1 MPCQAG
7 PNYYFHCNTFVEY
20 RLPMQ
25 AGNDEKLTEQQ
36 VALADALRKRME
48 SRGVRDMSALSVR
61 AGLGRSFIRD
71 VLVGRSSNP
80 GIYSLEKVCAELRC
94 TLVELLIDAGFGR
107 GGPLLD
113 EKMRTARFRALCWA
127 CWGDSLEEASK
138 HLKVQAAI
146 LKAIAAGEAFAG
158 PSLIERALKVT
169 GAPAQWISEGRLEGM
184 PPDMA
189 ARLGSYDLSLVR
201 FDRDDDRR

>member
-1 MPCQAG
+1 
-7 PNYYFHCNTFVEY
+7 
-20 RLPMQ
+20 MQ
-25 AGNDEKLTEQQ
+25 VGNGEKLTEQQ
-36 VALADALRKRME
+36 AALADALRKRME
-48 SRGVRDMSALSVR
+48 ARGIRDMSALSVR

-94 TLVELLIDAGFGR
+94 TLVELLIEAGFGR
-107 GGPLLD
+107 GGPLQD
-113 EKMRTARFRALCWA
+113 EKLRTARLRALCWA
-127 CWGDSLEEASK
+127 CWGDSLEDASN
-138 HLKVQAAI
+138 HLKVPTALLEAM
-146 LKAIAAGEAFAG
+146 AAGETVAG
-158 PSLIERALKVT
+158 PALIERALKVT